1 MELVFTLYVFI
12 AVNFRIVISQSISQ
26 TKSLHS
32 FLFTDYNKNVKPVLD
47 QSTTVNFQ
55 MDFILLS
62 INEFDTVEGTF
73 SLVGVLNCSW
83 TDESLVWTP
92 SSYGGL
98 SSINVPQSD
107 IWVPDLFI
115 INQAEKFTPFGKS
128 VDIKLTVS
136 HSGLVSWYP
145 GNVMKVK
152 CVPNLKNFPFDEQ
165 SCSIQFVVFGSSS
178 TEVMFG
184 ISQTTVNTDFFSTNK
199 EWRLDS
205 SSLKLEST
213 GRVTATLNISRA
225 WLYFTVTVLIPIYV
239 IGLLIPLVFLLP
251 VETGERVSFSTSIF
265 LSFTVVLTLV
275 NSEIPS
281 LSDPIPGIMIFIEV
295 LTVLSGL
302 TVVINVAI
310 LTYYFSPGEEVGFTC
325 LKRFLC
331 IFSTSNKIY
340 DNETSNENAKLHKN
354 DNIRKKDV
362 VKRLNTV
369 SLIGSYFVII
379 VLSVA
384 FTTGTRFL

>member
-1 MELVFTLYVFI
+1 MP
-12 AVNFRIVISQSISQ
+12 QSISQ

-47 QSTTVNFQ
+47 QSTRVNFQ
-55 MDFILLS
+55 MDFILLA
-62 INEFDTVEGTF
+62 INEFDTVEGTL

-107 IWVPDLFI
+107 IWVPDIFI
-115 INQAEKFTPFGKS
+115 SNQAEKFTPFGKS

-145 GNVMKVK
+145 GDVMKVK
-152 CVPNLKNFPFDEQ
+152 CAPNLENFPFDKQ

-178 TEVMFG
+178 TEVNMFG

-199 EWRLDS
+199 EWTLDS
-205 SSLKLEST
+205 TSLKLEST
-213 GRVTATLNISRA
+213 TLVTATLNISRA

-251 VETGERVSFSTSIF
+251 VDSGERVSFSTSIF

-281 LSDPIPGIMIFIEV
+281 MSDPIPGIMIFIEL
-295 LTVLSGL
+295 LTVISGL

-310 LTYYFSPGEEVGFTC
+310 LTYYFSPGEEVRSTC
-325 LKRFLC
+325 FQRFLC

-340 DNETSNENAKLHKN
+340 DNETSNENAKLHEN
-354 DNIRKKDV
+354 NNIRKKDV
-362 VKRLNTV
+362 VKRFNNV
-369 SLIGSYFVII
+369 FLIGSYFVII

-384 FTTGTRFL
+384 FTTGIRFL

>member
-1 MELVFTLYVFI
+1 
-12 AVNFRIVISQSISQ
+12 
-26 TKSLHS
+26 
-32 FLFTDYNKNVKPVLD
+32 
-47 QSTTVNFQ
+47 
-55 MDFILLS
+55 
-62 INEFDTVEGTF
+62 
-73 SLVGVLNCSW
+73 
-83 TDESLVWTP
+83 
-92 SSYGGL
+92 
-98 SSINVPQSD
+98 
-107 IWVPDLFI
+107 
-115 INQAEKFTPFGKS
+115 
-128 VDIKLTVS
+128 
-136 HSGLVSWYP
+136 
-145 GNVMKVK
+145 MKVK
-152 CVPNLKNFPFDEQ
+152 CAPNLKNFPFDKQ
-165 SCSIQFVVFGSSS
+165 SCSIQFVVFGSSL

-199 EWRLDS
+199 EWTLDS

-295 LTVLSGL
+295 LTVISGL

-310 LTYYFSPGEEVGFTC
+310 LTYYFSPGEEVRSTC

-379 VLSVA
+379 VLSVS